1 METLTI
7 KIRDSKVLKLLYDLE
22 TLNLIEVIK
31 PGEKKTAIKLSEIL
45 SGCISPEQGEIM
57 HKELREMRG

>member
-7 KIRDSKVLKLLYDLE
+7 KIRDSKVLKLLHDLE
-22 TLNLIEVIK
+22 TLGLIEVIK
-31 PGEKKTAIKLSEIL
+31 PGTKKAAMRLSETL
-45 SGCISPEQGEIM
+45 SGCISAEQGEIM